1 LAACADDSITCL
13 PAAAILL
20 QPIVPDSARKIL
32 DYLAVPEAKRSL
44 AQASLLADDPAVM
57 GAVLSN
63 AKSFVAFPKIQK

>member
-1 LAACADDSITCL
+1 
-13 PAAAILL
+13 
-20 QPIVPDSARKIL
+20 VPDSARKIL